1 MKYRF
6 NDIGGFVAKKDD
18 RYVVKDN
25 PFGNTLVLSS
35 THLFPGK
42 ETTGHKHVGQE
53 EVYFFMHGVGK
64 MQLDDEEIR
73 VSKGA
78 IVTIESG
85 VFHKVINDSNDYLY
99 FVCVFDGK
107 RYDERGD
114 K

>member
-6 NDIGGFVAKKDD
+6 DNIGGFVAKKDD

-25 PFGNTLVLSS
+25 PFGKSLVLSS
-35 THLFPGK
+35 THLFPNK
-42 ETTGHKHVGQE
+42 ETSGHHHKGQE

-73 VSKGA
+73 VRKGD
-78 IVTIESG
+78 IITIESG
-85 VFHKVINDSNDYLY
+85 VFHKVINDSDDYLY

-107 RYDERGD
+107 RYDDRSD

>member
-25 PFGNTLVLSS
+25 PFGNTFSHSLVRSFIY
-35 THLFPGK
+35 HLFH
-42 ETTGHKHVGQE
+42 HKHEGQE